1 MKKIGFR
8 SMAALLAI
16 TVFFS
21 AAFGVTGANDSVTA
35 TVLTPTAHI
44 DANASSAGG
53 DDIVAALTKPIGTPS
68 TAESTAS
75 TDEADYYPLIVLPG
89 ITHSTTYLLDENG
102 NHALDKDG
110 NEIKSGS
117 FILDRTTLVPDI
129 VKQLAFPMAKM
140 LITQKDNGFT
150 DAVYNAAKSA
160 VWIQATNP
168 DGTTANNLEVKK
180 YETSYAGLP
189 REEVEWLHINVPLQ
203 SVTEVIGED
212 LVYFFTFSIVGDAML
227 AAQELDEFIQKI
239 KNETGKD
246 KVNLLGIS
254 MGGTIFTAYAEQYR
268 EKGDISQVINVVSV
282 LNGTKLVGDIYAL
295 NLDFSDEM
303 LYKEFLPIVMEDAT
317 GSRAWGYLA
326 NLIIRIIPKDILTGF
341 IEAAITGVI
350 DQMLRCA
357 PQFWA
362 LIPRED
368 YPALAERWL
377 SGEEYAYMRSRTDA
391 FYQAQMNLEDNMRY
405 MVEQQGVAI
414 NNICGYN
421 LRFGTIMGALDILG
435 SSLTSNGDSV
445 VTVES
450 ASMGATAAPAGTQL
464 PDSYLNAHAG
474 SRYISPDK
482 GLDASTCALPKNTWF
497 FYNQEHETAG
507 NNAACMN
514 LAKELFLNPAMVDI
528 DSDPERFPQFN
539 HDCNNKEIRRWLLP
553 DALRVLA
560 AYDAGEM
567 EISPEDLAELHA
579 AMAQAQ
585 TVLDA
590 TIGDQT
596 AADAATQRMKD
607 ILVKVGYRQPP
618 EIKEDNP
625 AQEILMKVLEAV
637 FKAASDIVYKVVGPK
652 GYSD

>member
-53 DDIVAALTKPIGTPS
+53 DDIVARADK
-68 TAESTAS
+68 
-75 TDEADYYPLIVLPG
+75 TDWHTVYRRVNRLHGRGGLLPADCSAR

-140 LITQKDNGFT
+140 LITQRDNGFT

-414 NNICGYN
+414 NNFCGYN

-464 PDSYLNAHAG
+464 PESYLNAHSAAAV
-474 SRYISPDK
+474 ISP
-482 GLDASTCALPKNTWF
+482 GQGVGCVHLRVAEEHLVF
-497 FYNQEHETAG
+497 FYNQET
-507 NNAACMN
+507 
-514 LAKELFLNPAMVDI
+514 K
-528 DSDPERFPQFN
+528 
-539 HDCNNKEIRRWLLP
+539 
-553 DALRVLA
+553 
-560 AYDAGEM
+560 
-567 EISPEDLAELHA
+567 
-579 AMAQAQ
+579 
-585 TVLDA
+585 
-590 TIGDQT
+590 
-596 AADAATQRMKD
+596 
-607 ILVKVGYRQPP
+607 PP
-618 EIKEDNP
+618 GTTP
-625 AQEILMKVLEAV
+625 RA
-637 FKAASDIVYKVVGPK
+637 
-652 GYSD
+652 